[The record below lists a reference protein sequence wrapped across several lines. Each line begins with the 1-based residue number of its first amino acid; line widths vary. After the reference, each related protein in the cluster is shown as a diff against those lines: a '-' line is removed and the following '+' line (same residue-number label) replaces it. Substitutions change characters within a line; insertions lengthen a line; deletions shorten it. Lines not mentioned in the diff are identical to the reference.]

1 MVNNAT
7 KSGEPLSEDQVVS
20 THYEKLTQL
29 QRLAFKYW
37 NPKLSDLAYM
47 HCGEVQK
54 RNTLMK
60 LLAQLPG
67 EDLQTLVTLQLKMID
82 PEDRK
87 SSNAEFLKEVLVAKY
102 EKKRLQ
108 REAVNA
114 MPLYPTEAILWDKHQ
129 VQTYINILPA
139 NSFVPCCSF
148 AICVVYVHAKHLK

>member
-1 MVNNAT
+1 MP
-7 KSGEPLSEDQVVS
+7 GEPLTEDQVVS
-20 THYEKLTQL
+20 IHYEKLTQL
-29 QRLAFKYW
+29 QRLAFKFW

-54 RNTLMK
+54 PNTLMK
-60 LLAQLPG
+60 LLSQLSS

-82 PEDRK
+82 PGDRN

-102 EKKRLQ
+102 QKRRLQ

-129 VQTYINILPA
+129 VRACIK
-139 NSFVPCCSF
+139 CCISE
-148 AICVVYVHAKHLK
+148 